1 MPTLAPKC
9 FTKSYI
15 QLLPAFAKLAFA
27 QNDTALNRSA
37 TLWNIK
43 CLHIIFGE
51 LSFSFWAILLFSVKP
66 PTRDIHLGKFNI
78 WTKMSGAFGIGI
90 NITERLNNFRLTLCC
105 RGLAFSFYLT
115 LCCFYALPIPLMD
128 LHQMLHSTTTFGDD
142 DDALRVW
149 IILKRLNPS
158 DGICHSSR
166 LADIVRLRIDPI
178 MFEFQSC
185 RSKIL
190 LQNIVGWCV
199 GWMKPLL
206 RFHLSPPLRFKLNP
220 NIYNTFNSG
229 SFVSNRRSSWSNYQL
244 FAPN

>member
-128 LHQMLHSTTTFGDD
+128 LHQMLHSTMTFGDD

-158 DGICHSSR
+158 DGICHSWR
-166 LADIVRLRIDPI
+166 LNRYCA
-178 MFEFQSC
+178 S
-185 RSKIL
+185 
-190 LQNIVGWCV
+190 
-199 GWMKPLL
+199 
-206 RFHLSPPLRFKLNP
+206 
-220 NIYNTFNSG
+220 
-229 SFVSNRRSSWSNYQL
+229 SNRPNNVWISILQKQNSPAKHCWLMFGMNEASAEISSLTLSQVQ
-244 FAPN
+244 A